1 MWPTLPSVGNSKI
14 LTFRWLPARE
24 ILFSNISHSSP
35 ISEIELRFNFTIW
48 QPGFHRDHL
57 IHCKLCI
64 FKCASTKVSHFF
76 SFFNLAI
83 WQPGSPPYPWPHLPQ
98 FEHILLLHLKM
109 SIILLGNISIFHF
122 PILVTQKFESPPILK
137 IWVTPNSVDPGKK
150 IAWLWSQLLFHV
162 EKLLDAF
169 SNFVL

>member
-1 MWPTLPSVGNSKI
+1 MWPTLPSAGNSKI
-14 LTFRWLPARE
+14 FTFRWLPARE
-24 ILFSNISHSSP
+24 IIFSNISHSSP

-98 FEHILLLHLKM
+98 FEHIHNLDLNWRPFDKTCHLSNCDPAYFCMSKR
-109 SIILLGNISIFHF
+109 SIILIGNISIFHF
-122 PILVTQKFESPPILK
+122 PILTTQKF
-137 IWVTPNSVDPGKK
+137 
-150 IAWLWSQLLFHV
+150 
-162 EKLLDAF
+162 
-169 SNFVL
+169 